1 MRLVIVSL
9 ISAAFLLLSCDTP
22 PSERRDSTLKDYV
35 NTPKD
40 TARDV
45 AKDLEGAQNDVYN
58 QQRELFEDEEG
69 EAQE

>member
-1 MRLVIVSL
+1 MRLAFVSL
-9 ISAAFLLLSCDTP
+9 ICLLFLLFGCDTP

-45 AKDLEGAQNDVYN
+45 VKDIEDAQEDVYN
-58 QQRELFEDEEG
+58 QQRELFEDE
-69 EAQE
+69 QEDAEE